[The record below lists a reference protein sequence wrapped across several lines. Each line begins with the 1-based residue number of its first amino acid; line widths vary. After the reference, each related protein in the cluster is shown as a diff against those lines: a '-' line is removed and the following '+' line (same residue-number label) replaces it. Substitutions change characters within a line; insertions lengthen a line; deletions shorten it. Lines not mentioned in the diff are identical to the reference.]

1 MIIIRFQCSRTCGR
15 GIRIRQINCMLQ
27 NGQLGRGCQAETRP
41 NAAMICQIRACEN
54 EIDEGVAKA
63 TFSGKATESSQEA
76 AEKGLNDGEVGD
88 KRGSAGVVPANELG
102 MSTTTVQQTTQSQPK
117 DNPEAPTEFSGVRA
131 TMKNN
136 SRSSAPTKRI
146 SSERGSPVETQ
157 DSRAKEDGYAAA
169 ETVVAIPV
177 TRFFKQEERITE
189 RRKDL
194 TTTERLTTTE
204 KIATTRAPTLKPTAK
219 PTKAPRRQEVN
230 VCRDSFKSNYCR
242 VILRIGFCKFSTYRK
257 RCCGSCEKSSVSI
270 R

>member
-1 MIIIRFQCSRTCGR
+1 
-15 GIRIRQINCMLQ
+15 MLK

-76 AEKGLNDGEVGD
+76 SEKGLNDGEED
-88 KRGSAGVVPANELG
+88 AQPEEEIKRGSAGVVSANEPG
-102 MSTTTVQQTTQSQPK
+102 RSTSTVQRTTQSQPK
-117 DNPEAPTEFSGVRA
+117 GRPEAPTEFSRLQSTV
-131 TMKNN
+131 KDN
-136 SRSSAPTKRI
+136 SRSSVPTKHI
-146 SSERGSPVETQ
+146 SSERGSPVETR
-157 DSRAKEDGYAAA
+157 DSKAKNDSYAAA

-177 TRFFKQEERITE
+177 TRFFKREERKTE
-189 RRKDL
+189 RQREL
-194 TTTERLTTTE
+194 TATETVTTREMT
-204 KIATTRAPTLKPTAK
+204 TTRAPTPKPTPK